1 MVSIIPA
8 DSKLNIGDPGNRDP
22 LDILTDIQQHLIS
35 QIEELIVFEGET
47 ETNMNAVTK
56 TAVKQRKDFMTKR

>member
-8 DSKLNIGDPGNRDP
+8 DSKLNIGDPSSRDP

-56 TAVKQRKDFMTKR
+56 